1 MPITIRN
8 MSHLQNT
15 TEPPWRKLNT
25 APVCF
30 GGKNDSFGRFGI
42 EFGGSVNNVKLVHV
56 FGGVKCSSWPWPGAV
71 SSKFGCASESSEYI
85 RTVVTTSND
94 EILLPESKETMYT
107 LPGNERESE
116 EIVFAEISTP
126 LLLSSGQELRIWHG
140 EDLTKNSDGDNS
152 GLSCVDVYAKY
163 M

>member
-1 MPITIRN
+1 MLNI
-8 MSHLQNT
+8 SHLLNT

-30 GGKNDSFGRFGI
+30 GAKNDDFGRFRI
-42 EFGGSVNNVKLVHV
+42 EFGGSLNAVKLVHV
-56 FGGVKCSSWPWPGAV
+56 SGGVKCSNVWLAGT
-71 SSKFGCASESSEYI
+71 SKFGCASESSENI
-85 RTVVTTSND
+85 HTVITTSND
-94 EILLPESKETMYT
+94 EILLPESKETVYI

-126 LLLSSGQELRIWHG
+126 LLLSSGQELRIWYG
-140 EDLTKNSDGDNS
+140 EDLINEHDGDNS
-152 GLSCVDVYAKY
+152 GNHCVNVYAKY

>member
-8 MSHLQNT
+8 ISHLLNT
-15 TEPPWRKLNT
+15 TGPSWRKLNT

-42 EFGGSVNNVKLVHV
+42 EFGGSVNAVKLIHV
-56 FGGVKCSSWPWPGAV
+56 SGGVKCSYMPWV
-71 SSKFGCASESSEYI
+71 KSSKFGCDGEISENI
-85 RTVVTTSND
+85 HTVITTSND
-94 EILLPESKETMYT
+94 EILLPESKERVYT

-116 EIVFAEISTP
+116 EIVFVEISTP
-126 LLLSSGQELRIWHG
+126 LVLSSGQELRIWHG